1 MGRGETIARC
11 LESCAVDAATAFASC
26 GDLAEEFKVI
36 RRAYHRKV
44 LATHPDKGGDAQE
57 FRDVQ
62 SAFEVLR
69 EFYDRGRVITFR
81 SEENNQTSTSDVFQN
96 AADYFAAKEAR
107 GDTQSY
113 DYYAEAAEEDV
124 PTYRVCLL
132 YTSPSPRD
140 S

>member
-1 MGRGETIARC
+1 MGRRDHRAALG
-11 LESCAVDAATAFASC
+11 CAVDAATAFASC

-44 LATHPDKGGDAQE
+44 LAPIPTKAARAKNLG
-57 FRDVQ
+57 VQ

-96 AADYFAAKEAR
+96 HDDYFAAKEAR
-107 GDTQSY
+107 GT
-113 DYYAEAAEEDV
+113 
-124 PTYRVCLL
+124 RILRLL
-132 YTSPSPRD
+132 RRSCRRRCPYL
-140 S
+140 

>member
-11 LESCAVDAATAFASC
+11 LESCAVDATTAFVSC
-26 GDLAEEFKVI
+26 GDVAEEFKVI

-81 SEENNQTSTSDVFQN
+81 SEENNRTST
-96 AADYFAAKEAR
+96 ADAF
-107 GDTQSY
+107 
-113 DYYAEAAEEDV
+113 
-124 PTYRVCLL
+124 
-132 YTSPSPRD
+132 TSAGIT
-140 S
+140 